1 MICSKDDTDEGRE
14 QEKVNTEKRKNPGVG
29 LYLLPLVMALPF
41 LAAIAFAAL
50 RFGPTIM
57 QLLNAAVKAAVVQ

>member
-29 LYLLPLVMALPF
+29 LYLLPLMMALPI
-41 LAAIAFAAL
+41 AAAMTLVLQRAWPSVHKLVSIL
-50 RFGPTIM
+50 IK
-57 QLLNAAVKAAVVQ
+57 LVVRA

>member
-1 MICSKDDTDEGRE
+1 M
-14 QEKVNTEKRKNPGVG
+14 
-29 LYLLPLVMALPF
+29 PLVMALPF

-50 RFGPTIM
+50 RFGPIIM

>member
-1 MICSKDDTDEGRE
+1 M
-14 QEKVNTEKRKNPGVG
+14 NTEKIPGKG
-29 LYLLPLVMALPF
+29 KWAMPLVMALPF

-50 RFGPTIM
+50 RFGPKIM